1 MDTEHKYRSADL
13 MRKQNARSILRV
25 IHEERGIYRKN
36 VAIQT
41 NLAAQT
47 VTNIITVRIDQ
58 GIVLEQPMNIA
69 GKGRNPFALQINY
82 GGFYIVSVQITNFFI
97 EVYLNSLDGG
107 VRYQKYYEIARQRD
121 AFAILKNAVSEVM
134 ATFKDIY
141 TVSAIVISEAGI
153 VDEKTG
159 IVIEDYTLGWQGL
172 NLREAL
178 REFGTSVLVLND
190 VNIIAHYENS
200 QQKEPSNFMIVK
212 IGNGVGSALVLD
224 GRVIYS
230 SNHVSGEFGHVT
242 AYVPG
247 EKIKCFC
254 GRTNCITKFIS
265 KGALKSRLGMSY
277 AEIKEEV
284 NRGKTA
290 AREMVENI
298 GPIMAPKLSDLI
310 MLLDLDRVILIGDVV
325 EDFED
330 IIIPSLEKEIQE
342 NMSFW
347 VPFHRLEVKKYD
359 CFPKICSSYAIEYYF
374 SNDSGTQFLWDAYF

>member
-47 VTNIITVRIDQ
+47 VTNIITVLIDQ

-178 REFGTSVLVLND
+178 REFGTPVLVLND

-330 IIIPSLEKEIQE
+330 IIIPSFEKEIQE

>member
-47 VTNIITVRIDQ
+47 VTNIITVLIDQ

-153 VDEKTG
+153 V
-159 IVIEDYTLGWQGL
+159 IEDYTLGWQGL

-178 REFGTSVLVLND
+178 REFGTPVLVLND

-330 IIIPSLEKEIQE
+330 IIIPSFEKEIQE

>member
-47 VTNIITVRIDQ
+47 VTNIITVLIDQ

-178 REFGTSVLVLND
+178 REFGTPVLVLND

>member
-47 VTNIITVRIDQ
+47 VTNIITVLIDQ

-153 VDEKTG
+153 V
-159 IVIEDYTLGWQGL
+159 IEDYTLGWQGL

-178 REFGTSVLVLND
+178 REFGTPVLVLND

>member
-153 VDEKTG
+153 V
-159 IVIEDYTLGWQGL
+159 IEDYTLGWQGL

-178 REFGTSVLVLND
+178 REFGTPVLVLND

-330 IIIPSLEKEIQE
+330 IIIPSFEKEIQE

-347 VPFHRLEVKKYD
+347 VPFPRLEVKKYD

>member
-47 VTNIITVRIDQ
+47 VTNIITVLIDQ

-153 VDEKTG
+153 V
-159 IVIEDYTLGWQGL
+159 IEDYTLGWQGL

-178 REFGTSVLVLND
+178 REFGTPVLVLND

-330 IIIPSLEKEIQE
+330 IIIPSFEKEIQE

-347 VPFHRLEVKKYD
+347 VPFYRLEVKKYD

>member
-153 VDEKTG
+153 V
-159 IVIEDYTLGWQGL
+159 IEDYTLGWQGL

-178 REFGTSVLVLND
+178 REFGTPVLVLND

-330 IIIPSLEKEIQE
+330 IIIPSFEKEIQE

>member
-153 VDEKTG
+153 V
-159 IVIEDYTLGWQGL
+159 IEDYTLGWQGL

-178 REFGTSVLVLND
+178 REFGTPVLVLND

-298 GPIMAPKLSDLI
+298 GPIMAPKLSNLI

-330 IIIPSLEKEIQE
+330 IIIPSFEKEIQE

>member
-1 MDTEHKYRSADL
+1 
-13 MRKQNARSILRV
+13 
-25 IHEERGIYRKN
+25 
-36 VAIQT
+36 
-41 NLAAQT
+41 
-47 VTNIITVRIDQ
+47 
-58 GIVLEQPMNIA
+58 
-69 GKGRNPFALQINY
+69 
-82 GGFYIVSVQITNFFI
+82 
-97 EVYLNSLDGG
+97 
-107 VRYQKYYEIARQRD
+107 
-121 AFAILKNAVSEVM
+121 
-134 ATFKDIY
+134 
-141 TVSAIVISEAGI
+141 
-153 VDEKTG
+153 
-159 IVIEDYTLGWQGL
+159 
-172 NLREAL
+172 
-178 REFGTSVLVLND
+178 
-190 VNIIAHYENS
+190 
-200 QQKEPSNFMIVK
+200 MIVK

-298 GPIMAPKLSDLI
+298 GPIMAPKLSNLI

>member
-13 MRKQNARSILRV
+13 MRKQNARSILRA

-153 VDEKTG
+153 V
-159 IVIEDYTLGWQGL
+159 IEDYTLGWQGL

-178 REFGTSVLVLND
+178 REFGTPVLVLND

-330 IIIPSLEKEIQE
+330 IIIPSFEKEIQE